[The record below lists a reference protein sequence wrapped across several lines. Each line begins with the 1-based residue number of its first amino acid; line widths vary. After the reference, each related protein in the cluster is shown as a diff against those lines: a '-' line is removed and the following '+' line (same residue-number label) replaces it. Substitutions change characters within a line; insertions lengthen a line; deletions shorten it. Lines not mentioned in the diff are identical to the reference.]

1 MPILHT
7 PRVNLHENYFRG
19 RSISLKYLL
28 SDDIVSE
35 MRHTIER
42 LMGSNLALTP
52 IEKLKLYVFT
62 ICTTDFT
69 RHPIPSQNLEYI
81 DKIIYNIKKLIDNS
95 QYSGS
100 MFNYFLNNLIR
111 MDNESNYADTEQVI
125 KILLNINVSSERNT
139 RDFIALNYILSS
151 IDIIGH
157 LFKLDREPIRNEHY
171 SIDNEFSMKFFR
183 TTDTIYN
190 VNFNTIEIFDEI
202 RYNLSPFYSNRFSF
216 ENNSYIPITSK
227 EVENY
232 HENFYILNFELAFSK
247 SNINRF
253 LNIIYHIDERATLGF
268 MPSEA
273 FSFRYNINF
282 NDFWNEIEEEEE
294 SEEEKLL
301 KKHKKRIK
309 KHRKRL
315 KKYKSKTIKW
325 MTIKSNKTTETTK
338 TTEINIF
345 SENFKDYLFPD
356 MEKVS

>member
-28 SDDIVSE
+28 SNDIVSE

-42 LMGSNLALTP
+42 LMRSDLALTP

-69 RHPIPSQNLEYI
+69 RHPISTQNLEYI

-111 MDNESNYADTEQVI
+111 LDNESNYADTEQVI
-125 KILLNINVSSERNT
+125 KILLNISISSERNT

-171 SIDNEFSMKFFR
+171 NIDNEFLTKFFR
-183 TTDTIYN
+183 ITDNIYN
-190 VNFNTIEIFDEI
+190 NTIEIFDEI
-202 RYNLSPFYSNRFSF
+202 RYNLSPFYSNEFSF
-216 ENNSYIPITSK
+216 GYYSYIPITSK

-232 HENFYILNFELAFSK
+232 HENFYILNFELVFSK
-247 SNINRF
+247 SNMNRF
-253 LNIIYHIDERATLGF
+253 LNIIYHLDERSSLSF
-268 MPSEA
+268 IPSEA
-273 FSFRYNINF
+273 FDLRYNINF
-282 NDFWNEIEEEEE
+282 NDIWNEIE
-294 SEEEKLL
+294 EEEKLL

-309 KHRKRL
+309 KHRKRV

-325 MTIKSNKTTETTK
+325 MTIKSNE